1 MQSYVIHLIRN
12 MPCEGNLEGR
22 YIGRT
27 ESPLA
32 ASSIQDLLELKHRYR
47 YPSAGAFYASPSTR
61 CVDTLKLLYP
71 AADPEV
77 ILEMAEC
84 DFGDWEN
91 KTAQELQA
99 DPRFLSWMEQGGQA
113 APPNGE
119 SGLVFLQRVCRGFET
134 LVQNLMAT
142 GRTEAVLCTHAGV
155 ITGLLS
161 AYGLPRAQPYEWM
174 CQPGCGY
181 SVRITPS
188 LWMRSMVMEVYQTLP
203 QGEEGQRPDHL
214 VVDIAREA
222 AGRAWGEKTAPKG
235 TGEEGETQA

>member
-1 MQSYVIHLIRN
+1 MKSYVIHLIRH

-32 ASSIQDLLELKHRYR
+32 ESALGDLLELKRNYR
-47 YPSAGAFYASPSTR
+47 YPQVSAYYASPSTR

-71 AADPEV
+71 EADPEV
-77 ILEMAEC
+77 VLEMAEC

-91 KTAQELQA
+91 KRVEDLQQ
-99 DPRFLSWMEQGGQA
+99 DPRFLQWMEQGGQT

-119 SGLVFLQRVCRGFET
+119 SGPVFLQRVCKGFET
-134 LVQNLMAT
+134 LVQNMMVKGET
-142 GRTEAVLCTHAGV
+142 SAVLVTHAGV

-188 LWMRSMVMEVYQTLP
+188 LWMRSMVMEVFATLP
-203 QGEEGQRPDHL
+203 RNDQGEQPDHL
-214 VVDIAREA
+214 VVDLAREA
-222 AGRAWGEKTAPKG
+222 AQRAWGTPDG
-235 TGEEGETQA
+235 DGSGQGETEA